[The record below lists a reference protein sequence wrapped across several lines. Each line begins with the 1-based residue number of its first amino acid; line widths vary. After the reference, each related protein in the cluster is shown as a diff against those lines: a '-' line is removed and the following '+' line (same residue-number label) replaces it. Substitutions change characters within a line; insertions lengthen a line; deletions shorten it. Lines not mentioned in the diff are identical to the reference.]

1 MSWRRP
7 RRVLFLCAGLD
18 LAGVW
23 PMAAL
28 ADRIRGSRLLD
39 NPDWLLWFG
48 AGYLLLGWLLGS
60 YTVLRWPGLRL
71 PSVLRRLLTT
81 SVLTLLAVILVG
93 WALNLPVT
101 FSLDHRSTLLLLLL
115 PLTLWSLLL
124 RLLLR
129 RMSQGARWQLMV
141 PEASQARVALEW
153 QRQDLVSQPR
163 LLTPERLGAVP
174 AMRLPLLARHFRG
187 VALAADLEL
196 GEEQRRAL
204 GRLQASGLAVTSLET
219 LAEHQL
225 ERLPPALLPDD
236 WLVYEAIPWSDEF
249 GVQRKL
255 KRVADVAV
263 ALSLLLLSAPLLLS
277 LALLIWLEDRGPVLY
292 RQARS
297 GWMGRPFQ
305 LLKLRTM
312 SVAPADAPARWT
324 VPGDQRITRVGALLR
339 PIRLDEL
346 PQLINVLRGEM
357 SLIGPRPERPEL
369 ETALEEAI
377 PHYRKRHW
385 MPPGLSGWAQVCAP
399 YAASLEESDLKLSY
413 DLYYLRNWS
422 TVLDLLILF
431 KTVKTVLKV
440 GGR

>member
-1 MSWRRP
+1 MFWRRP
-7 RRVLFLCAGLD
+7 RRLLSLCALLD

-23 PMAAL
+23 PAAL
-28 ADRIRGSRLLD
+28 LTDLLRGSQLIHKPHLLF
-39 NPDWLLWFG
+39 LFG

-60 YTVLRWPGLRL
+60 YTVLRRPGLRL

-81 SVLTLLAVILVG
+81 SLVTLITVILVG
-93 WALNLPVT
+93 WAFNLPVT
-101 FSLDHRSTLLLLLL
+101 FHLDHRGILLLLLTS
-115 PLTLWSLLL
+115 LTLWSLLL

-129 RMSQGARWQLMV
+129 RVGAGSPWQLMV
-141 PEASQARVALEW
+141 PEASHERVALEW
-153 QRQDLVSQPR
+153 SRQDLAREPR
-163 LLTPERLGAVP
+163 LLSPERLRSSQLSGLVSQ
-174 AMRLPLLARHFRG
+174 FRG

-196 GEEQRRAL
+196 GEEQRQVLR
-204 GRLQASGLAVTSLET
+204 RLQAGGLRVTSLEI
-219 LAEHQL
+219 LAAHQL
-225 ERLPPALLPDD
+225 ERLPPTLLPDD

-255 KRVADVAV
+255 KRFADVAV
-263 ALSLLLLSAPLLLS
+263 SLSLLTVLSPLLLV

-292 RQARS
+292 RQERS
-297 GWMGRPFQ
+297 GWMGIPFQ

-312 SVAPADAPARWT
+312 TLAPADAPASWT
-324 VPGDQRITRVGALLR
+324 LPGDQRITRIGQLLR
-339 PIRLDEL
+339 PTRLDEL

-369 ETALEEAI
+369 ETQLEEAI

-385 MPPGLSGWAQVCAP
+385 MLPGLSGWAQVCAP
-399 YAASLEESDLKLSY
+399 YAASLEESELKLSY

-422 TVLDLLILF
+422 TALDLLILF
-431 KTVKTVLKV
+431 RTVKTLLKV